1 MMPNS
6 ESFWLNVATDRKK
19 YQRTFYAI
27 KFTVHIFILDNFV
40 YINGSYKA
48 QLQSPV
54 LLWEPFHQVVGLC
67 LRFTYLI
74 PVKSKSTIKVLLR
87 EPRKEEPIL
96 AWQLSGYHG
105 TKWWLSQWLRCL
117 CPALLQFRSVNYD
130 DEIHSIEFF
139 IYF

>member
-27 KFTVHIFILDNFV
+27 KFTVHVFILDNFV

-105 TKWWLSQWLRCL
+105 IKW
-117 CPALLQFRSVNYD
+117 SVA
-130 DEIHSIEFF
+130 EVSLPGATAVQVSKL
-139 IYF
+139 